1 MKLYVF
7 PPSPRAMKVIALA
20 DHLQIEYETRLVD
33 LTKGEQTKPEFT
45 ALNPNQRMPVLEDDG
60 FVLWESNAI
69 LQYLAS
75 KKPAGAALWPSDPRR
90 QADVSRW
97 QYWEAS
103 HWAPACGI
111 LAFER
116 LVKKLLGQGEADPAA
131 VAKGEQEFRRT
142 GAVLNA
148 CLKGRKWLT
157 GNDPTLADFSV
168 GPWISLAQI
177 VHYPVAGFTE
187 IARWYDAFAAL
198 PAMKK
203 ALAPLQQR

>member
-1 MKLYVF
+1 MKLHVF

-20 DHLQIEYETRLVD
+20 EHLQLEHETRLVD
-33 LTKGEQTKPEFT
+33 LTKGDQTKPEFT
-45 ALNPNQRMPVLEDDG
+45 ALNPNQRMPVLEDDDG
-60 FVLWESNAI
+60 FVLWESNAV

-75 KKPAGAALWPSDPRR
+75 KKPAAGLWPSDPRR

-97 QYWEAS
+97 QNWEAS
-103 HWAPACGI
+103 HWAQACGT

-116 LVKKLLGQGEADPAA
+116 LVKKLLGQGDADPAA
-131 VAKGEQEFRRT
+131 VAKGEQEFRRV

-148 CLKGRKWLT
+148 SLKGRKWLT
-157 GNDPTLADFSV
+157 GNDLTLADFSV
-168 GPWISLAQI
+168 GPWMALAQI
-177 VHYPVAGFTE
+177 AQYPVAGLTE
-187 IARWYDAFAAL
+187 IARWYEGFAAL